1 MLLVLVVKINM
12 KSFKSNQAKLK
23 ILIAA
28 LFVLEKV
35 YAISPADYQQMLG
48 KGMDVDW
55 VKTGQGM
62 ETFNSTIVK
71 DFSKIGISHVRL
83 RIKDNI
89 TTSLLLNIDKVLEAC
104 LSSNVIPVI
113 AFQAEFFK
121 LWPTDINLDLVVN
134 WWSQIAERYQSMS
147 LKLSFDIIIEVTDEL
162 NNKND
167 MLNKLYSKVVPIIR
181 NTNPNRII
189 FISPRV
195 RSEPEKLVD
204 LVIPTPR
211 DYLMVEWHF
220 YASGPSR
227 ISKEKI
233 WTIGT
238 DAEKKI
244 ITNKIKVALDWQ
256 TSNNIYTWVG
266 AWMAGNYNAD
276 PKDEI
281 QYTVEEQVRF
291 ANFVTCELTKNK
303 IPFAINSDVWFYD
316 RQKYIWN
323 SNLKPVL
330 DEILKTNC
338 NAMQLKKRNVK
349 KTNSEKRGIKKTILN
364 KSNA

>member
-1 MLLVLVVKINM
+1 MFLVVKNNM
-12 KSFKSNQAKLK
+12 KPFKSNQVKLK

-55 VKTGQGM
+55 VKTGQGV

-71 DFSKIGISHVRL
+71 DFSNIGFSHVRFK
-83 RIKDNI
+83 IKDNI
-89 TTSLLLNIDKVLEAC
+89 TTSLLLNIDKILETC
-104 LSSNVIPVI
+104 LGNNVIPVI

-134 WWSQIAERYQSMS
+134 WWSQIAERYQNMS
-147 LKLSFDIIIEVTDEL
+147 LKLSFDIIFEVT
-162 NNKND
+162 K
-167 MLNKLYSKVVPIIR
+167 YSSTWLGVAR
-181 NTNPNRII
+181 T
-189 FISPRV
+189 
-195 RSEPEKLVD
+195 
-204 LVIPTPR
+204 IPYKQR
-211 DYLMVEWHF
+211 E
-220 YASGPSR
+220 
-227 ISKEKI
+227 
-233 WTIGT
+233 IGT

-281 QYTVEEQVRF
+281 QYTVEEQVGF
-291 ANFVTCELTKNK
+291 ANFVTCELTKSK

-323 SNLKPVL
+323 PNLKPVL

-338 NAMQLKKRNVK
+338 TAIQLKKSNVK
-349 KTNSEKRGIKKTILN
+349 KNNSKKRGFKKAIL
-364 KSNA
+364 KISNA